1 MTRVKFATI
10 SELDKQG
17 IALVREAAKT
27 KSQLVITKRGKPV
40 GLMRKVM
47 EGDRGRTESLTH
59 FVNKV
64 NELFSSIEKGGSQI
78 IITRYDKPFV
88 LLKRISSKAFSIKE

>member
-10 SELDKQG
+10 SELDMQG

-27 KSQLVITKRGKPV
+27 KSQIVITKRGKPV

-47 EGDRGRTESLTH
+47 EGDRGRIESLSN
-59 FVNKV
+59 FVTKV
-64 NELFSSIEKGGSQI
+64 NELLSSIEKGGRQI
-78 IITRYDKPFV
+78 IVTRHNKPFV